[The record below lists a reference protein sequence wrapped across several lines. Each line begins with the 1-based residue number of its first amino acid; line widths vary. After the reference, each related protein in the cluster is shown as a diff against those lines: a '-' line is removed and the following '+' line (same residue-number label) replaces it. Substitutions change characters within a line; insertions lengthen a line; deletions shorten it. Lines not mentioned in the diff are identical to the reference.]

1 MTTMSDVHFFMATLG
16 FANQGESRAQGTYRG
31 AQALGRRLWGTNC
44 WESTLKEKQMVFRQV
59 AAVLVLVFFVGV
71 LTWNLNMEKFSIP
84 ILDLGNHP
92 FEVPCSFL
100 LGCIYFLLPL
110 KFATLLCPLQMGF
123 LGLHLHLSEEGVGSE
138 DARSRKYNKL
148 SRKTQRV
155 QGLGNRVETSD
166 RSSHGCETETE
177 AIRFEFN
184 DFFKE
189 HRNLAQLFEL
199 LG

>member
-1 MTTMSDVHFFMATLG
+1 MSDVHFFMATLG

-92 FEVPCSFL
+92 FEVPMFVFVGVYLFSVTFEICNIAHAPCSFT
-100 LGCIYFLLPL
+100 P
-110 KFATLLCPLQMGF
+110 QMGF
-123 LGLHLHLSEEGVGSE
+123 LGLHLHLSLRKVWAVKMRARANTTSCPARLNGSGASE
-138 DARSRKYNKL
+138 A
-148 SRKTQRV
+148 
-155 QGLGNRVETSD
+155 GWFPPSD
-166 RSSHGCETETE
+166 R
-177 AIRFEFN
+177 
-184 DFFKE
+184 
-189 HRNLAQLFEL
+189 
-199 LG
+199 

>member
-71 LTWNLNMEKFSIP
+71 LT
-84 ILDLGNHP
+84 DLGSWKP
-92 FEVPCSFL
+92 SFSGSIGSMLVFVGVYIFSVTFELPT
-100 LGCIYFLLPL
+100 LLP
-110 KFATLLCPLQMGF
+110 PQMGF
-123 LGLHLHLSEEGVGSE
+123 LFHLHLSEEGVGSE

-155 QGLGNRVETSD
+155 RGPRKLGGFHRRQIDSQLAVS
-166 RSSHGCETETE
+166 ETE

>member
-1 MTTMSDVHFFMATLG
+1 MGVDFKRETNGIQT
-16 FANQGESRAQGTYRG
+16 
-31 AQALGRRLWGTNC
+31 GRSSSCVGVFCWGTNM
-44 WESTLKEKQMVFRQV
+44 EPEHGKVFDSDLGSWKPSFSGSIGSM
-59 AAVLVLVFFVGV
+59 LVFVGV
-71 LTWNLNMEKFSIP
+71 YIFSVT
-84 ILDLGNHP
+84 
-92 FEVPCSFL
+92 FELPT
-100 LGCIYFLLPL
+100 LLP
-110 KFATLLCPLQMGF
+110 PQMGF
-123 LGLHLHLSEEGVGSE
+123 LFHLHLSEEGVGSE

-155 QGLGNRVETSD
+155 RGPRKLGGFHRRQIDSQLAVS
-166 RSSHGCETETE
+166 ETE